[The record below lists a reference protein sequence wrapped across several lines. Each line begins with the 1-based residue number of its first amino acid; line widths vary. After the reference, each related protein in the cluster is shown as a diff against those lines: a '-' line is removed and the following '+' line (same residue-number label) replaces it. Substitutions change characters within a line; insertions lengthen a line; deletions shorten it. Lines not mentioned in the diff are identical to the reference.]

1 VTDAASFEASAE
13 DLPEG
18 DYVSPGLDIVRPD
31 RCFPDMVRGD
41 AAVHPWPYLRRE
53 VPHAW
58 YVDRRF
64 PQMGFV
70 NRDEAALLYNM
81 ARRFAG
87 RRALEIGCWRGWS
100 TCHLGLGG
108 VALDVVDP
116 GLAAAETREE
126 IAAMLACAGLAGSA
140 RLHAGASPEAVAA
153 LAAAGA
159 GPWSLFFIDGDHE
172 APAPLRDLDACLP
185 HAAEDAAFLFHDLA
199 APAVADAL
207 RELEARGFSILLY
220 QTMQI
225 MGVAWRGRVQPVHH
239 IPDPRVPWQLPHHLV
254 GLPVSGVTFG
264 GGTAALRQRIVEQAR
279 QLAERDARLAWAD
292 DALRRAGLRS
302 RLKRLLRLE
311 R

>member
-1 VTDAASFEASAE
+1 
-13 DLPEG
+13 
-18 DYVSPGLDIVRPD
+18 
-31 RCFPDMVRGD
+31 MVRGD
-41 AAVHPWPYLRRE
+41 AAAHPWQYLRRE

-64 PQMGFV
+64 PLMGFV
-70 NRDEAALLYNM
+70 NRDEAAILYNM

-87 RRALEIGCWRGWS
+87 GRALEIGCWRGWS

-108 VALDVVDP
+108 VSLDVVDP

-126 IAAMLACAGLAGSA
+126 IAAMLACAGLADSV
-140 RLHAGASPEAVAA
+140 RLHGGASPEAVEA

-159 GPWSLFFIDGDHE
+159 GPWNLFFIDGDHE
-172 APAPLRDLDACLP
+172 TPGPVRDVEACLS
-185 HAAEDAAFLFHDLA
+185 HAAEDAAFLFHDLT

-207 RELEARGFSILLY
+207 RELEARGFAILLY

-225 MGVAWRGRVQPVHH
+225 MGVAWRGRIPPVHH
-239 IPDPRVPWQLPHHLV
+239 VPDPRVAWQLPHHLV
-254 GLPVSGVTFG
+254 GFPVSGVTFSG
-264 GGTAALRQRIVEQAR
+264 GAAALRQRIVEQAR
-279 QLAERDARLAWAD
+279 QLSERDALLADRDSRLAWAD

-302 RLKRLLRLE
+302 RLKRFLRLE